1 MSQVVVDIKANRRA
15 TKWTRTEQIG
25 RMLWTIALPLFKF
38 SPRQLWSWRR
48 FILRIFGANIG
59 HDVHIYPTVKITI
72 PWNVSIGDFSAVGE
86 GAIIYALG
94 RVTVGQR
101 VTISQHAHLCAGS
114 HDYMDAAMPLIKLPI
129 QIGSDAWICADAF
142 VGPGVAIG
150 KRAIVGA
157 RAVAVKDVPDD
168 AIVAGNPAR
177 LIKQRQPFE

>member
-1 MSQVVVDIKANRRA
+1 MGVDIKANRRA
-15 TKWTRTEQIG
+15 TKWTRREQIG

-59 HDVHIYPTVKITI
+59 HHVHIYPTVKITI
-72 PWNVSIGDFSAVGE
+72 PWNVSIGDFSAVGD
-86 GAIIYALG
+86 GAIVYALG

-114 HDYMDAAMPLIKLPI
+114 HDYMYAAMPLVKLPI

-168 AIVAGNPAR
+168 AIVGGNPAR
-177 LIKQRQPFE
+177 LIKQRQSFE